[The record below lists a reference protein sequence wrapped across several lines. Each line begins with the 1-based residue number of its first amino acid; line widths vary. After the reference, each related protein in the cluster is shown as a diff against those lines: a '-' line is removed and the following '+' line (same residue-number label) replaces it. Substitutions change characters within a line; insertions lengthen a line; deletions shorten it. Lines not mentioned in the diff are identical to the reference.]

1 MLMRVTQRGKKQD
14 NHLEIL
20 GGGGGGGAV
29 PGAKQVSDGATA
41 WSSTATAEGAKTLIG
56 NQLVIA
62 GRGGIFGFS
71 AVRLK

>member
-1 MLMRVTQRGKKQD
+1 M
-14 NHLEIL
+14 
-20 GGGGGGGAV
+20 

-62 GRGGIFGFS
+62 GRVGYLDSVQSG
-71 AVRLK
+71 

>member
-20 GGGGGGGAV
+20 GGGGGGGGAV

-62 GRGGIFGFS
+62 GRVGYLDSVQSG
-71 AVRLK
+71 